1 MGEKTQER
9 RGAERVVQ
17 PTLRVTLLGSDYER
31 LGDLAAVNAS
41 TTGLLVE
48 SVTASQLTVGS
59 ETRPIPLRP
68 KQRCNGVIWD
78 TERPGNV
85 PFRATVVRV
94 EPEDGPAERLALR
107 LTWIDPSAYMTY
119 QQLVYDQ
126 PIE

>member
-1 MGEKTQER
+1 MGESTQER
-9 RGAERVVQ
+9 RGAQRVVQ

-48 SVTASQLTVGS
+48 SVNSSELVVGS
-59 ETRPIPLRP
+59 ESRTVPLRP

-78 TERPGNV
+78 TERPGNI

-94 EPEDGPAERLALR
+94 EPEVGPAERLALE

-119 QQLVYDQ
+119 QQLVYSQ
-126 PIE
+126 GS